1 MYLNKVIDF
10 LTIIIIVVFTIFLI
24 KVAIYNF
31 DNFQFAADIFRHFS
45 TIRNI
50 FEGVGPY
57 EGPVMQ
63 HTFGTHTYFIFYLI
77 APLLTFFKDPKIL
90 ILINIS
96 SVFLSSI
103 LLYFISRRI
112 LNL

>member
-10 LTIIIIVVFTIFLI
+10 LTIIIIVVL
-24 KVAIYNF
+24 
-31 DNFQFAADIFRHFS
+31 

-112 LNL
+112 LNRYDKFKCLNFKLK